1 MAIIPTRLK
10 NVITGSKQKYFEYE
24 ILDDAGNAISSDVY
38 IANIE
43 ENDSVLPAFD
53 ELDENALD
61 SAVTN
66 KYNMFINRT
75 AGHKPIVIKNMF
87 SILEGN
93 DSNFDIRSYAQANSE
108 DITNSVDAYS
118 DTYINKSFD
127 PKSIAYY
134 NDSLMILTDKLSSA
148 VYYNFKYID
157 ILSYNHY
164 IEYNEIVENPVYTSI
179 FPSSTKLKEAVEN
192 GNFEEVYVP
201 TLFVQGIPYNHVL
214 QFPTS
219 LYPMFKED
227 TLLGAPIICKNH
239 LGYDYAMHSEAI
251 ENKDKKTEDD
261 GDFIRKFN
269 EFRTYKRLIT
279 CADQLY
285 MVYTNDTKA
294 ETVGYNAPDVGKT
307 NIVEGSITSSEPTE
321 TITNFDLSAAGIY
334 GNYQTGKIEKVER
347 LGNIN
352 RAQNPNRH
360 KSNLYSIDISNLG
373 LNELETSSDTVAI
386 RNSIA
391 NIKKTIKNNITTIC
405 KKYQPGNAQL
415 FSVFF
420 TGN

>member
-24 ILDDAGNAISSDVY
+24 ILDDAGNAISCDVY

-43 ENDSVLPAFD
+43 EDGDILPNFS

-75 AGHKPIVIKNMF
+75 AGQEPIVIKNMF

-93 DSNFDIRSYAQANSE
+93 DSNFDIRSYAYTNSE
-108 DITNSVDAYS
+108 NTNDGAEAYS
-118 DTYINKSFD
+118 DTFINKSYS
-127 PKSIAYY
+127 PKSMAYF
-134 NDSLMILTDKLSSA
+134 NDSVMILTDKLSSA

-179 FPSSTKLKEAVEN
+179 FPSATKLKEAIEN
-192 GNFEEVYVP
+192 GNFEEVYIP
-201 TLFVQGIPYNHVL
+201 SLFVQGIPYNHVL

-219 LYPMFKED
+219 IYPLFKED
-227 TLLGAPIICKNH
+227 TLLAAPFICKNH
-239 LGYDYAMHSEAI
+239 LGYDYALHSEAI
-251 ENKDKKTEDD
+251 ENKDKKSDDD
-261 GDFIRKFN
+261 GEFIRKFE

-294 ETVGYNAPDVGKT
+294 ETSAYDAPETGSTSVVDGK
-307 NIVEGSITSSEPTE
+307 ITSSTPT
-321 TITNFDLSAAGIY
+321 TSITDFDLSAAGIY
-334 GNYQTGKIEKVER
+334 GNYETGKIEKVER
-347 LGNIN
+347 LSTIN
-352 RAQNPNRH
+352 RAQTPNKH
-360 KSNLYSIDISNLG
+360 KSNLYSIDINNLG
-373 LNELETSSDTVAI
+373 LNELETSSETVAI